1 MNENTTAAAAPI
13 SDEIL
18 ARLQACVQ
26 HLRHV
31 LPTQAPLRDFVH
43 HNTLHGFQHL
53 PFAQALA
60 EAGRLNGATPWLDEA
75 QYRALFRKGRVTSA
89 DLDAALRQLP
99 ETDVDGVLLA
109 SPTRT
114 VRRSEVLHAALLQ
127 PPAALS
133 VTPLALRWQ
142 ADEHAAFERLSPDI
156 DAAVRQRLLAAAAAD
171 GVSGEAAAVADLWL
185 AARETLGLI
194 DQKNPSVSAIEIS
207 LNGLFDGLL
216 AVAPQAAQPWES
228 AAGSLWHALIER
240 LGREWTL
247 SALLCQLT
255 GEDVRQ
261 TLQPTL
267 IRHLAAHLD
276 QGVAAWRNPARAQG
290 FYAAWRLS
298 IGHDWAWELDGLP
311 GARREIEQLPDEP
324 LQAIVGELYRL
335 GPDTSHWCDYL
346 ERLALE
352 LPGWSGMFLWRA
364 THQSTS
370 VQRENSPEDSLEN
383 SPVDMLDYLAVR
395 LVLERLHAEYLVH
408 RLWQLPLLLSELGD
422 YFLCHPAELWVRHAY
437 STGDLPEDLQDR
449 LSERMAAPVHEDG
462 ADWESC
468 AERLAS
474 WRAANALEARTSGV
488 TAWPLFCLAQSLGM
502 SGGELRAIGKSGVA
516 ALLQCAGE
524 LADADRRSYV
534 WLLAYEH
541 HYRQQVFAALL
552 ANHGRADALALGV
565 IASVA
570 SVAPGETKAPPPL
583 AQLVLC
589 MDDREEGTRRH
600 LEEVNPRIETFGAAG
615 FFGLPMFWQG
625 LDDAQPAALCP
636 VTVRPH
642 NLVREQ
648 IKPGQEA
655 LLALHRQRR
664 KMRLAWQERL
674 HQGSRRGWWWA
685 TLLIAVAAPFALLSL
700 LLRTLA
706 PGRFG
711 GFLSAWREFFDRREI
726 AALSTL
732 AHTAD
737 APESGR
743 AANPDAPRVGFSEAE
758 QVERVGGFLRS
769 IGLVE
774 NFAPLVVLVGHG
786 SDSRNNPHL
795 AAYDCGACAGR
806 HGGANARVFAALANR
821 LEVRA
826 QLAAQGIFIAPGTHF
841 LGAEHNTCDESMTW
855 YDVADV
861 PAHLPAAFAALR
873 RDVDE
878 ACRLHAVERCRR
890 LAAAPRAPS
899 PKRALRHLVARRH
912 DLGQVRPELGH
923 ATIAAAFVGRRAMSR
938 GVFLDRRAFL
948 ISYDPR
954 HDADGRVL
962 EAMLLSVGPVG
973 AGISLEYYFSK
984 VDNAR
989 FGCGSKIMHNVVGRF
1004 GVMDGA
1010 NSDLRTG
1017 LPRQMIEI
1025 HEAMRLLLVVEQTT
1039 EVLDAIYQR
1048 QPALQELIGNGWILL
1063 AAKHPVAAQIQCFD
1077 PAHGWQPWTE
1087 TNVAA
1092 LPEVE
1097 RSVDWFAGQRDTL
1110 APVLLKRP
1118 LAVVP

>member
-1 MNENTTAAAAPI
+1 MNANATASAAPI

-60 EAGRLNGATPWLDEA
+60 EAGRLNGATPWLDEV
-75 QYRALFRKGRVTSA
+75 QYRALFRQGRVTTV

-99 ETDVDGVLLA
+99 DTDVDSVLLA
-109 SPTRT
+109 LPNRT
-114 VRRSEVLHAALLQ
+114 LRRGEVLRAALLQ
-127 PPAALS
+127 AFAAS
-133 VTPLALRWQ
+133 TMTPVALRWQ

-156 DAAVRQRLLAAAAAD
+156 DAAARQRLLASAAAD
-171 GVSGEAAAVADLWL
+171 GLFGEAATVADLWL
-185 AARETLGLI
+185 AARETLGLV
-194 DQKNPSVSAIEIS
+194 DHAKQSANTIGIS
-207 LNGLFDGLL
+207 LNGLFDGLMT
-216 AVAPQAAQPWES
+216 AAPQAAQPWES
-228 AAGSLWHALIER
+228 AAGSLWHAMIER

-247 SALLCQLT
+247 SALLFQLT

-276 QGVAAWRNPARAQG
+276 QGVAAWHNPAHAQG

-298 IGHDWAWELDGLP
+298 AEHDWAWALDGLP
-311 GARREIEQLPDEP
+311 GARRAIAQLPDEP
-324 LQAIVGELYRL
+324 LQVIVGELYRL

-364 THQSTS
+364 THQPTS
-370 VQRENSPEDSLEN
+370 GQRADP
-383 SPVDMLDYLAVR
+383 PIDMLDYLAVR
-395 LVLERLHAEYLVH
+395 LVLERLHAEHLVH

-437 STGDLPEDLQDR
+437 SVGDLPEDLQDR
-449 LSERMAAPVHEDG
+449 LSERMAAPVNEESS
-462 ADWESC
+462 DWESC

-474 WRAANALEARTSGV
+474 WRATNEGDVRTSGAA
-488 TAWPLFCLAQSLGM
+488 AWPLFRLAQSLGL
-502 SGGELRAIGKSGVA
+502 SGRELRVLGKSGVA
-516 ALLQCAGE
+516 TLLQCAGE

-552 ANHGRADALALGV
+552 TNHGRADAMA
-565 IASVA
+565 VA
-570 SVAPGETKAPPPL
+570 SPQPPL
-583 AQLVLC
+583 AQLVFC

-600 LEEVNPRIETFGAAG
+600 LEEVNPGIETFGAAG

-625 LDDAQPAALCP
+625 LDDAQPGALCP
-636 VTVRPH
+636 VSVRPQ

-648 IKPGQEA
+648 IKPGREA

-685 TLLIAVAAPFALLSL
+685 TLLIVIAAPFALLGL
-700 LLRTLA
+700 FLRTLA

-711 GFLSAWREFFDRREI
+711 VFLSAWREFFDRCEI

-737 APESGR
+737 APESGH

-769 IGLVE
+769 IGLTE

-821 LEVRA
+821 PEVRT
-826 QLAAQGIFIAPGTHF
+826 QLAAQGILIASSTHF
-841 LGAEHNTCDESMTW
+841 VGAEHNTCDESITW
-855 YDVADV
+855 YDVDAV
-861 PAHLPAAFAALR
+861 PTHLHAAFAALR
-873 RDVDE
+873 RDIDE

-890 LAAAPRAPS
+890 LASAPRAPS
-899 PKRALRHLVARRH
+899 PKRALRHLIARRH

-923 ATIAAAFVGRRAMSR
+923 ATIAAAFLGRRAMSR
-938 GVFLDRRAFL
+938 GVFFDRRAFL
-948 ISYDPR
+948 ISYDPLQ
-954 HDADGRVL
+954 DTDGRVL
-962 EAMLLSVGPVG
+962 EATLLSVGPVG

-989 FGCGSKIMHNVVGRF
+989 FGCGSKIMHNLVGRF
-1004 GVMDGA
+1004 GVMEGA

-1039 EVLDAIYQR
+1039 EVIDAIYQR
-1048 QPALQELIGNGWILL
+1048 QSVLQELIGNGWIVL
-1063 AAKHPVAAQIQCFD
+1063 AAKHPERAQIHRFD
-1077 PAHGWQPWTE
+1077 PAHGWQAWTE
-1087 TNVAA
+1087 KQLAA

-1097 RSVDWFAGQRDTL
+1097 RSADWFAGQRDAL
-1110 APVLLKRP
+1110 APALLRRP
-1118 LAVVP
+1118 LARDNEPRNRR